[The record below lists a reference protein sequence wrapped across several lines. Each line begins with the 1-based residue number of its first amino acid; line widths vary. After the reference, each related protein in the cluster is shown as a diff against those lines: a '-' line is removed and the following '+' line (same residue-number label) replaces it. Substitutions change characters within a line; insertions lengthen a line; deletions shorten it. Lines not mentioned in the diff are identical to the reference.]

1 MFNSKVHKFFTLA
14 KFRNV
19 TNWSV
24 SHILGMNVG
33 FNEKYPMVMIGDII
47 TRSAETINIEDD
59 KVYKQVTLKTNG
71 GGAVQR
77 KDGIKKGKEIG
88 TKKQYIVHT
97 DQFIMSKIDAR
108 NGAFGVI
115 GSDLEGS
122 IVTADFPVF
131 DVDKSK
137 VLPEYL
143 KLISSTSRF
152 VEFAKSCSSGT
163 TNRQRIDVN
172 QFMLQKIPLPSLEEQ
187 NKFVVAFENRIH
199 RVVFLEN
206 QIARIEKQI
215 EEYLLAKLGYISEEY
230 KPLKGIETTSRELL
244 RKSRVKKRIFS
255 FLKIS
260 SFKNIDRWDCYSKE
274 VSVLTKI
281 KESPFPVV
289 KLGDFFNFQKRLWN
303 KKEKSFR
310 YIEIGSI
317 DPLLGIMQ
325 SEKMPTVKAPSR
337 ATQKIENGDLIIGM
351 TRPYLKKF
359 ALVGKEYDDCIC
371 SSGFQVIGRGE
382 AYNLSFLYE
391 YLKTSLAVE
400 QFELYMSGG
409 LYPAITSGDLQKILI
424 PVPPLNQQNAIVD
437 HINKWR
443 IQAINSRKEAEF
455 LKEKTFV
462 DFEKEI
468 FA

>member
-1 MFNSKVHKFFTLA
+1 MSNSKVHKFFTLA

-47 TRSAETINIEDD
+47 TRSAETVNIEDD
-59 KVYKQVTLKTNG
+59 KDYRQVTLKTNG

-88 TKKQYIVHT
+88 TKKQYVVHT

-131 DVDKSK
+131 DVDKNK

-172 QFMLQKIPLPSLEEQ
+172 QFLKQRIPLPSLKEQRRLIDSYNDKDYQIKKIESETKTLREKIDYYLQKTLGFSSQNGSSEMKKNSSSQKYHFLNFVKFKNMDRWDCLNDRQVNRSALYETVKFSQIVISNPQYGAGYSSKEFDGVIRYIRITDINEEG
-187 NKFVVAFENRIH
+187 
-199 RVVFLEN
+199 FLNEKKVSATN
-206 QIARIEKQI
+206 FSESYLLKEDDFLIARSGNTVGKTFLYKKEMGKAIYAGYLIRFELDTSKVNP
-215 EEYLLAKLGYISEEY
+215 EYLLAYTKSSIYKKWINDNMRISAQPNINSQQYLDSPVTLPPIEIQNLIVRIIN
-230 KPLKGIETTSRELL
+230 KPKEKIILLK
-244 RKSRVKKRIFS
+244 
-255 FLKIS
+255 
-260 SFKNIDRWDCYSKE
+260 
-274 VSVLTKI
+274 
-281 KESPFPVV
+281 
-289 KLGDFFNFQKRLWN
+289 Q
-303 KKEKSFR
+303 KKEDLSN
-310 YIEIGSI
+310 
-317 DPLLGIMQ
+317 
-325 SEKMPTVKAPSR
+325 R
-337 ATQKIENGDLIIGM
+337 A
-351 TRPYLKKF
+351 
-359 ALVGKEYDDCIC
+359 
-371 SSGFQVIGRGE
+371 
-382 AYNLSFLYE
+382 
-391 YLKTSLAVE
+391 LA
-400 QFELYMSGG
+400 
-409 LYPAITSGDLQKILI
+409 
-424 PVPPLNQQNAIVD
+424 
-437 HINKWR
+437 
-443 IQAINSRKEAEF
+443 
-455 LKEKTFV
+455 
-462 DFEKEI
+462 DFEQEV